1 MLSNSRFPHLSSGL
15 RFRQHSN
22 LRFSKWSGG
31 RLHCMRLW
39 GYHQRSSTQPSKFS
53 HLLAAL
59 LNQKPRKNLK
69 SIKGGSP
76 LGLSYKLSWTP
87 DERLQTRETR
97 DWTCTTGFP
106 QGETRRLNHWHF
118 TESAFGSA
126 NRFAETDQKLGARRL
141 GRSVKV
147 QKAINTMGGAITEA
161 PRTSR

>member
-39 GYHQRSSTQPSKFS
+39 GYRQRSSTPTFQIYSV
-53 HLLAAL
+53 HVLAAL
-59 LNQKPRKNLK
+59 LNQKPRKSLK
-69 SIKGGSP
+69 SIKGSSP
-76 LGLSYKLSWTP
+76 LRLSYKLSWTP

-141 GRSVKV
+141 RRSVKV
-147 QKAINTMGGAITEA
+147 H
-161 PRTSR
+161 

>member
-1 MLSNSRFPHLSSGL
+1 MTSSSQKTL
-15 RFRQHSN
+15 AKSEIKDCFLCYQTLVSHISQVVSV
-22 LRFSKWSGG
+22 FASTATCVG

-106 QGETRRLNHWHF
+106 QGENPWL
-118 TESAFGSA
+118 ESSA
-126 NRFAETDQKLGARRL
+126 LYRISIWLREPFCRNWARVDCA
-141 GRSVKV
+141 GQSKSTN
-147 QKAINTMGGAITEA
+147 AI
-161 PRTSR
+161 